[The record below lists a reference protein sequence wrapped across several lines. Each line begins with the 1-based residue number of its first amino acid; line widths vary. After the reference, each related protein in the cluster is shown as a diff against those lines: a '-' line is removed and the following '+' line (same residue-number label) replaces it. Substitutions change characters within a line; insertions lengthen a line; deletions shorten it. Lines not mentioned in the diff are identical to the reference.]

1 MGASVRN
8 LLKIM
13 TFVLVAFLVVIL
25 LMTMVE
31 TVAAQELVGESPAV
45 VVVDEV
51 TSVEQ
56 WIDSAFKLA
65 LAGIGLLLTFAI
77 RTGVATLAS
86 ALPDTLGDLVRTWV
100 DHKRQKDMHSAIMSQ
115 LATII
120 KEGRWTGNA
129 ADFILEIKR
138 NIIASVPEAARHNN
152 VSPAPDPKQDDVLT
166 NLANRLSLEVQEKA
180 LRTMSDA
187 ALAAQAAE
195 ALATGDGQK
204 IADAIGKIVP
214 RGGSSSGL

>member
-1 MGASVRN
+1 MSAIKLKLSYATIGQVILATLFLF
-8 LLKIM
+8 LL
-13 TFVLVAFLVVIL
+13 VSPDLVASQ
-25 LMTMVE
+25 E
-31 TVAAQELVGESPAV
+31 TQAVSPV

-51 TSVEQ
+51 DAVEQ
-56 WIDSAFKLA
+56 WVDSVFKVL
-65 LAGIGLLLTFAI
+65 LAGVGLVLMFAI
-77 RTGVATLAS
+77 RTLTN
-86 ALPDTLGDLVRTWV
+86 ALVKVLPSGLGSLVSVWV

-195 ALATGDGQK
+195 ALASGDGQK
-204 IADAIGKIVP
+204 IADAIGKIAP
-214 RGGSSSGL
+214 RG